1 MTDATTRHDLPRRPS
16 TRIPQVTVLG
26 VIGLNGAGKSTLL
39 RATAPHLPPDRRN
52 THNDKRLTK

>member
-1 MTDATTRHDLPRRPS
+1 MTRVEALQDVSLEVRHGS
-16 TRIPQVTVLG
+16 VLG